1 MKREFLLF
9 LMCATLL
16 TTCKQSQTSSLQVKK
31 GFYYWK
37 TYFDSYET
45 GKMLDSM
52 EVKKLYVKFFD
63 VSYNELQGAVPL
75 AELQG
80 GMSYFPYYEDFKSR
94 ERAKIT
100 ANRTKKDSIKYAE
113 DPYSFSFPEITI
125 PDSIKIEIIPT
136 VFITNFTF
144 EKLNKEQVSDLV
156 KKVSVKLNSMIKR
169 ENADEH
175 YPKIF
180 QEIQF
185 DCDWSEKTK
194 DKFFAFLA
202 EFKKLNPQFKLSAT
216 IRLYQYKYYPKAG
229 VPPVEKGM
237 LMFYNLTS
245 LQNPQAQNS
254 ILDIEEAKKYLTHQK
269 YPLKLD
275 FALPIFSWGLIF
287 RGGQYVD
294 IYRTLDSKQASE
306 LKFLK
311 KVAENQFMS
320 LADTVHQN
328 FYLREGDNIRIEEVT
343 ENQLIESVKLL
354 KDIANQDSITVTFFH
369 LDRPLINKY
378 GYETF
383 EKIYKSF

>member
-1 MKREFLLF
+1 MKYLFPLFLLIV
-9 LMCATLL
+9 LL
-16 TTCKQSQTSSLQVKK
+16 TTCKQAQQSFLVKK
-31 GFYYWK
+31 GFYHWK
-37 TYFDSYET
+37 TNFNSYEAA
-45 GKMLDSM
+45 KMLDSM
-52 EVKKLYVKFFD
+52 EVKKFYVKFFD
-63 VSYNELQGAVPL
+63 VSYNELQGAIPL

-80 GMSYFPYYEDFKSR
+80 SMDYFPDYDDFKSK
-94 ERAKIT
+94 ERAKII
-100 ANRTKKDSIKYAE
+100 ANRSKEDSIKYTE
-113 DPYSFSFPEITI
+113 NPYFYNFPEVII
-125 PDSIKIEIIPT
+125 PDSVKLEIIPT

-156 KKVSVKLNSMIKR
+156 KKVSAKLNNMIKK
-169 ENADEH
+169 ENSNEH

-202 EFKKLNPQFKLSAT
+202 EFKKLNPNFKLSAT
-216 IRLYQYKYYPKAG
+216 IRLYQYKYYQKAG

-245 LQNPQAQNS
+245 LQNPNVTNS
-254 ILDIEEAKKYLTHQK
+254 ILDISEAKKYLTPQK

-294 IYRTLDSKQASE
+294 IYRTLDSKQASK

-311 KVAENQFMS
+311 KTGENQFVS
-320 LADTVHQN
+320 LADTVHEK
-328 FYLREGDNIRIEEVT
+328 FYLREGDNIRIEEVS
-343 ENQLIESVKLL
+343 ENQLVESVKLL
-354 KDIANQDSITVTFFH
+354 RNIANQNSITVTFFH